1 MKLITTLL
9 ISACMVAPALAE
21 ADLKKGEKVFKKC
34 KACHQVGENAKHKTG
49 PVLNDIWGRTAGT
62 AEGFKAKKY
71 SKALIKKGEEG
82 LVWNDET
89 IAAFIENPKKY
100 VKGTKMAIKIKKEK
114 DRVNL
119 IAYLQQF
126 SKPEA
131 VEAANALEQ

>member
-1 MKLITTLL
+1 MKYVLAFSLAL
-9 ISACMVAPALAE
+9 GLASPAFAE

-34 KACHQVGENAKHKTG
+34 KACHMVGEKAKTRTG
-49 PVLNDIWGRTAGT
+49 PILNDLWGRVAAGR
-62 AEGFKAKKY
+62 EDYAKKY
-71 SKALIKKGEEG
+71 SKALKAKGEED

-100 VKGTKMAIKIKKEK
+100 VRGTKMVIKVKKAD

-119 IAYLQQF
+119 LGYLKQF

-131 VEAANALEQ
+131 VEAANAAASN